1 MKFKYLID
9 KVKGFRYRNDFV
21 VLDGRANSVTLSKG
35 IYDHIMQKERTDNS
49 IFVFRLSDRG
59 TYGFCMRE
67 DWEELRKANTVFT
80 QLQFNQEHKKV
91 GFRSDRP
98 SVIAILDDY
107 NLPLNKMVRL
117 TCIPRKSAKG
127 EPYYEI
133 MRPNLNSSTW
143 QQDKK

>member
-9 KVKGFRYRNDFV
+9 KVNGFRHRNDFV
-21 VLDGRANSVTLSKG
+21 VLDGRANSVTLSKC

-49 IFVFRLSDRG
+49 IFVFRLSERG

-67 DWEELRKANTVFT
+67 DWEELRKANTAFA
-80 QLQFNQEHKKV
+80 QLQFNQKYKKV
-91 GFRSDRP
+91 GFRSEFP
-98 SVIAILDDY
+98 SVTAILDEYD
-107 NLPLNKMVRL
+107 LPIDRMVRL

-133 MRPNLNSSTW
+133 MRPNLNSSKW

>member
-1 MKFKYLID
+1 MKFKHLIV
-9 KVKGFRYRNDFV
+9 KVLGFRYRNYFV
-21 VLDGRANSVTLSKG
+21 ILDGRANSVTLSKG
-35 IYDHIMQKERTDNS
+35 VYRRIMQKERTDNS
-49 IFVFRLSDRG
+49 VFVFRLSDRR

-67 DWEELRKANTVFT
+67 DWEELCKSNTAFT

-98 SVIAILDDY
+98 SVTAILDEY

-117 TCIPRKSAKG
+117 TCIPRKSQKG

-143 QQDKK
+143 RQDKK

>member
-9 KVKGFRYRNDFV
+9 KVNGFRYRNDFV

-35 IYDHIMQKERTDNS
+35 IYDHIIKKERTEYS
-49 IFVFRLSDRG
+49 IFVFRISDRG

-67 DWEELRKANTVFT
+67 DWEYLRKSNTAFA
-80 QLQFNQEHKKV
+80 QLQFNQKYKKV
-91 GFRSDRP
+91 GFRSDFP
-98 SVIAILDDY
+98 SVTAILDDY
-107 NLPLNKMVRL
+107 NLPLNRMVRL

>member
-1 MKFKYLID
+1 MKFKYIID
-9 KVKGFRYRNDFV
+9 KVNGFRHRNIFV
-21 VLDGRANSVTLSKG
+21 ILDGRANSATLSKG
-35 IYDHIMQKERTDNS
+35 IYDHIMQKERTDYS
-49 IFVFRLSDRG
+49 VFVFRLSDRR

-67 DWEELRKANTVFT
+67 DWEELRKTLTAFT

-91 GFRSDRP
+91 GFRSDLP
-98 SVIAILDDY
+98 SITAILDDY
-107 NLPLNKMVRL
+107 NLPLNRMVRL
-117 TCIPRKSAKG
+117 TCIPRKSGKG

>member
-9 KVKGFRYRNDFV
+9 KVNGFRHRNVFV

-35 IYDHIMQKERTDNS
+35 IYDHIMQKERTDYS

-67 DWEELRKANTVFT
+67 DWEELRKANTAFT

-91 GFRSDRP
+91 GFRSDFP
-98 SVIAILDDY
+98 SITGILDEY
-107 NLPLNKMVRL
+107 NLPLDRMVRL

-127 EPYYEI
+127 GPYYEI

>member
-9 KVKGFRYRNDFV
+9 KVKGFRHRNDFV
-21 VLDGRANSVTLSKG
+21 VLDGRANSVTLSKC

-67 DWEELRKANTVFT
+67 DWEELRKANTAFT
-80 QLQFNQEHKKV
+80 QLQFNQKYKKV
-91 GFRSDRP
+91 GFRSDLP
-98 SVIAILDDY
+98 SITAILDEY
-107 NLPLNKMVRL
+107 NLPLNRMVRL
-117 TCIPRKSAKG
+117 TCIQRKSAKC

-133 MRPNLNSSTW
+133 MRPNLNSSKW

>member
-1 MKFKYLID
+1 MKFKHLM
-9 KVKGFRYRNDFV
+9 VKILGFRYRNYFV
-21 VLDGRANSVTLSKG
+21 ILDGRANSVTLSKG
-35 IYDHIMQKERTDNS
+35 VYRHIIQKERTDHS
-49 IFVFRLSDRG
+49 VFVIRLSDRR

-67 DWEELRKANTVFT
+67 DWEELCKSNTAFT

-98 SVIAILDDY
+98 SVTAILDEY
-107 NLPLNKMVRL
+107 NLPLNRMVRL
-117 TCIPRKSAKG
+117 TCIPRKSQKG

-143 QQDKK
+143 RQDKK

>member
-9 KVKGFRYRNDFV
+9 KINGFRHRNDFV

-67 DWEELRKANTVFT
+67 DLEELRKANTAFA
-80 QLQFNQEHKKV
+80 QLQFNQKYKKV
-91 GFRSDRP
+91 GFRSEYP
-98 SVIAILDDY
+98 SITAILDDY
-107 NLPLNKMVRL
+107 DLPLDRMVRL
-117 TCIPRKSAKG
+117 TCIPRKSTKG

-133 MRPNLNSSTW
+133 RRPNVNSSTW
-143 QQDKK
+143 HQDKK

>member
-9 KVKGFRYRNDFV
+9 KVNGFRHRNDFV

-67 DWEELRKANTVFT
+67 DWEELRKANTAFA
-80 QLQFNQEHKKV
+80 QLQFNQKYKKV
-91 GFRSDRP
+91 GFRSDFP
-98 SVIAILDDY
+98 SVTAILDEYD
-107 NLPLNKMVRL
+107 LPLDRMVRL

-127 EPYYEI
+127 ESYYEI
-133 MRPNLNSSTW
+133 IRPNLNSSTW

>member
-1 MKFKYLID
+1 MKFKYIID
-9 KVKGFRYRNDFV
+9 KVNGFRNRNNFV
-21 VLDGRANSVTLSKG
+21 ILDGRANSVTLSNG
-35 IYDHIMQKERTDNS
+35 IYDHIMQKERTDYS
-49 IFVFRLSDRG
+49 VFVFRLSDRR

-67 DWEELRKANTVFT
+67 DLEELRNSNTAFT

-91 GFRSDRP
+91 GFRSDLP
-98 SVIAILDDY
+98 SITAILDDY
-107 NLPLNKMVRL
+107 NLPLNRMVRL
-117 TCIPRKSAKG
+117 TCIPRKSCKG

>member
-9 KVKGFRYRNDFV
+9 KVKGFRHRNDFV

-35 IYDHIMQKERTDNS
+35 IYEHIMQKERTDNS
-49 IFVFRLSDRG
+49 IFVFRLSNRG

-67 DWEELRKANTVFT
+67 DWKELSKVNTIFT
-80 QLQFNQEHKKV
+80 QLQFNQKHKKI
-91 GFRSDRP
+91 GFRSDYP
-98 SVIAILDDY
+98 SVTAILDEYD
-107 NLPLNKMVRL
+107 LPLDRMVRL

>member
-9 KVKGFRYRNDFV
+9 KVKGFRHRNDFV
-21 VLDGRANSVTLSKG
+21 VLDGRANSVTLYKG

-49 IFVFRLSDRG
+49 IFVFSLSDRG

-67 DWEELRKANTVFT
+67 DWEELRKANTAFA
-80 QLQFNQEHKKV
+80 QLQFNQKYKKV
-91 GFRSDRP
+91 GFRSEYP
-98 SVIAILDDY
+98 SITAILDEYD
-107 NLPLNKMVRL
+107 LPLDRMVRL

>member
-9 KVKGFRYRNDFV
+9 KINGFRHRNDFV

-49 IFVFRLSDRG
+49 IFVFILSDRG

-67 DWEELRKANTVFT
+67 DLEELRKANTAFA
-80 QLQFNQEHKKV
+80 QLQFNQKYKKV
-91 GFRSDRP
+91 GFRSEYP
-98 SVIAILDDY
+98 SITAILDDY
-107 NLPLNKMVRL
+107 NLPLNRMVRL

-133 MRPNLNSSTW
+133 MRPNKNTSTW

>member
-9 KVKGFRYRNDFV
+9 KIKVFRHRNDFV

-67 DWEELRKANTVFT
+67 DWKELSKVNTIFT
-80 QLQFNQEHKKV
+80 QLQFNQKHKKI
-91 GFRSDRP
+91 GFRSDYP
-98 SVIAILDDY
+98 SITAILDDY
-107 NLPLNKMVRL
+107 NLPLNRMVRL

-133 MRPNLNSSTW
+133 MRPNLNSSTC

>member
-1 MKFKYLID
+1 MKFKYIID
-9 KVKGFRYRNDFV
+9 KVKGFRYRNHFV
-21 VLDGRANSVTLSKG
+21 ILDGRANSVTLSKG
-35 IYDHIMQKERTDNS
+35 IYDHIMQKERTDHS
-49 IFVFRLSDRG
+49 VFVFRLSDRG

-67 DWEELRKANTVFT
+67 DWEELCKANTAFT

-91 GFRSDRP
+91 GFRSDLP
-98 SVIAILDDY
+98 SVTAILDDY
-107 NLPLNKMVRL
+107 NLPLNRMVRL

-133 MRPNLNSSTW
+133 MRPNFNSSTW

>member
-9 KVKGFRYRNDFV
+9 KIKGFRNRNDFV
-21 VLDGRANSVTLSKG
+21 VLDGRANSVTLSKC

-67 DWEELRKANTVFT
+67 DWEELRKANTAFA
-80 QLQFNQEHKKV
+80 QLQFNQKYKKV
-91 GFRSDRP
+91 GFRSDLP
-98 SVIAILDDY
+98 SITAILDEY
-107 NLPLNKMVRL
+107 NLPLDRMVRL

>member
-9 KVKGFRYRNDFV
+9 KVKGFRHRNDFV
-21 VLDGRANSVTLSKG
+21 VLDGRANSVTLSKC

-67 DWEELRKANTVFT
+67 DWEELRKANTAFA
-80 QLQFNQEHKKV
+80 QLQFNQKYKKV
-91 GFRSDRP
+91 GFRSDLP
-98 SVIAILDDY
+98 SITAILDEY
-107 NLPLNKMVRL
+107 NLPLNRMVRL

-133 MRPNLNSSTW
+133 MRPNLNSSKW

>member
-9 KVKGFRYRNDFV
+9 KIKGFRYRNDFV

-35 IYDHIMQKERTDNS
+35 IYDHIMQKERTDNY

-59 TYGFCMRE
+59 TYGFCMRD
-67 DWEELRKANTVFT
+67 DWEELRKANTAFT
-80 QLQFNQEHKKV
+80 QLQFNQEYKKV
-91 GFRSDRP
+91 GFRSDYP
-98 SVIAILDDY
+98 SITAILDEY

-133 MRPNLNSSTW
+133 MRPNLNSSTC

>member
-9 KVKGFRYRNDFV
+9 KVKGFRHRNDFV
-21 VLDGRANSVTLSKG
+21 VLDGRANSVTLSKC

-67 DWEELRKANTVFT
+67 DWEELRKANTDFA
-80 QLQFNQEHKKV
+80 QLQFNQKYKKV
-91 GFRSDRP
+91 GFRSDLP
-98 SVIAILDDY
+98 SITAILDEY
-107 NLPLNKMVRL
+107 NLPLNRMVRL

-133 MRPNLNSSTW
+133 MRPNLNSSKW

>member
-9 KVKGFRYRNDFV
+9 KVNGFRHRNDFV

-35 IYDHIMQKERTDNS
+35 IYDHIIKKERTEYS

-67 DWEELRKANTVFT
+67 DWEELRKANTAFA
-80 QLQFNQEHKKV
+80 QLQFNQKYKKV
-91 GFRSDRP
+91 GFRSDYP
-98 SVIAILDDY
+98 SITAILDEY
-107 NLPLNKMVRL
+107 NLPLNRMVRL
-117 TCIPRKSAKG
+117 TCIPRKSAKD

-133 MRPNLNSSTW
+133 MRPNSNLNTW